1 MQDLAVLN
9 NLHPEFHGI
18 GQSTVDNTTGL
29 FHGHAPGGV
38 AIMWRSSLD
47 KYVTPLDF
55 NINWLTGIRIQQG
68 NRICVILCVYMPYE
82 CRDNEESYLDN
93 LGIIKTIID
102 ELDCTCISI
111 LGDWNSD
118 ISDRTSLFGNH
129 VRMFCTEN
137 NLIFY
142 QVSIFFL
149 VAHSLTIVKR
159 GTPLHG

>member
-1 MQDLAVLN
+1 MLSTITVGGYQTTPINYTLDLLLRKFLMTRKLILCFQETWYSKQDLAVLN

-29 FHGHAPGGV
+29 VHGHAPGGV

-102 ELDCTCISI
+102 
-111 LGDWNSD
+111 
-118 ISDRTSLFGNH
+118 
-129 VRMFCTEN
+129 
-137 NLIFY
+137 
-142 QVSIFFL
+142 
-149 VAHSLTIVKR
+149 
-159 GTPLHG
+159 

>member
-1 MQDLAVLN
+1 
-9 NLHPEFHGI
+9 
-18 GQSTVDNTTGL
+18 
-29 FHGHAPGGV
+29 
-38 AIMWRSSLD
+38 
-47 KYVTPLDF
+47 
-55 NINWLTGIRIQQG
+55 
-68 NRICVILCVYMPYE
+68 MPYE

-137 NLIFY
+137 NLILS
-142 QVSIFFL
+142 SIFFL